1 VRIRFFAARFWIA
14 NREQDAQFF
23 SFLGEQLAG
32 TVDVRAN
39 GATNYVM
46 QLFHKL
52 LRNWF
57 PVSRKASMAGYSMWM
72 TTLFLFACGNALAL
86 ALGAYLWSTNVIS
99 IGTVYLIFYYTN
111 LLNDPMEQ
119 IRAQL
124 LQLQQAGA
132 GIR

>member
-1 VRIRFFAARFWIA
+1 
-14 NREQDAQFF
+14 
-23 SFLGEQLAG
+23 
-32 TVDVRAN
+32 
-39 GATNYVM
+39 
-46 QLFHKL
+46 
-52 LRNWF
+52 
-57 PVSRKASMAGYSMWM
+57 M